1 MGEYGNGR
9 NNQLAENGLL
19 YDSDGNVFDLT
30 AWYKTNSSLSR
41 GNAKSDANST
51 AVLLTS
57 GATFTGAWED
67 VTNYTTVAT
76 AVLGSIATDGI
87 LYFDLSTD
95 NGTTFTSVPSMISD
109 ATFAVPRILNVVET
123 YVRVRYVNGTTAQT
137 GTFSI
142 ETKYSN
148 NQQMPVLSSVD
159 GTVIGETPTQVVKS
173 VLVGYDEVNEVY
185 RNVPVDE
192 IGQLAVNVH
201 DQTTR
206 AFDFYFGRLDNA
218 TTLAAQA
225 DPEDLTLTVT
235 ATTGFTDGKSA
246 AVFAEVDDFYIGKQ
260 IGAPV
265 GNVISLDTPVD
276 IVLPNGSAIAAV
288 TTNMAVDGSVTTQ
301 IFQIG
306 PTGPGSTAVTEVTRI
321 MGHLLDSTAMDD
333 GKFGGITALTKGIVL
348 RKNDGVI
355 SNLWNAKTNA
365 DLALICYNF
374 NYSEKAPGGQ
384 FGANFRNTYAGQG
397 AHGVVLELLPGEYL
411 EVLIQDDLTG
421 LDEFT
426 MMAQGHFRL

>member
-1 MGEYGNGR
+1 MVGEIMSYDPNLQKGN
-9 NNQLAENGLL
+9 LA
-19 YDSDGNVFDLT
+19 SP
-30 AWYKTNSSLSR
+30 
-41 GNAKSDANST
+41 ANST

-201 DQTTR
+201 DQTT
-206 AFDFYFGRLDNA
+206 
-218 TTLAAQA
+218 
-225 DPEDLTLTVT
+225 
-235 ATTGFTDGKSA
+235 KSL
-246 AVFAEVDDFYIGKQ
+246 G
-260 IGAPV
+260 
-265 GNVISLDTPVD
+265 
-276 IVLPNGSAIAAV
+276 
-288 TTNMAVDGSVTTQ
+288 
-301 IFQIG
+301 
-306 PTGPGSTAVTEVTRI
+306 
-321 MGHLLDSTAMDD
+321 
-333 GKFGGITALTKGIVL
+333 
-348 RKNDGVI
+348 
-355 SNLWNAKTNA
+355 
-365 DLALICYNF
+365 
-374 NYSEKAPGGQ
+374 
-384 FGANFRNTYAGQG
+384 
-397 AHGVVLELLPGEYL
+397 
-411 EVLIQDDLTG
+411 
-421 LDEFT
+421 
-426 MMAQGHFRL
+426 

>member
-1 MGEYGNGR
+1 MGELGIGR

-30 AWYKTNSSLSR
+30 AWYKENASLSK
-41 GNAKSDANST
+41 GNESSTANST
-51 AVLLTS
+51 VVLLTS

-67 VTNYTTVAT
+67 VTNYTTVAC

-95 NGTTFTSVPSMISD
+95 NGATFTSIPNMISD
-109 ATFAVPRILNVVET
+109 ATFAVPRILNVVEQ
-123 YVRVRYVNGTTAQT
+123 YVRIRYVNGTTAQT

-142 ETKYSN
+142 QTKYSN
-148 NQQMPVLSSVD
+148 GQELALLSSVD
-159 GTVIGETPTQVVKS
+159 GSVTGETPTQVVKA
-173 VLVGYDEVNEVY
+173 VLVGVGPDGDYL
-185 RNVPVDE
+185 NVPVDE

-206 AFDFYFGRLDNA
+206 AFDFFFGRLDNV

-225 DPEDLTLTVT
+225 DPEDLTLTLT

-260 IGAPV
+260 IGAPA
-265 GNVISLDTPVD
+265 GSVISLDTPVD

-321 MGHLLDSTAMDD
+321 MGHILDSTAMDD
-333 GKFGGITALTKGIVL
+333 GKFGGMTALTNGVVF

-355 SNLWNAKTNA
+355 SNYWNVKTNA
-365 DLALICYNF
+365 DLALLCYNF
-374 NYSEKAPGGQ
+374 QYSDKAPGGQ

-411 EVLIQDDLTG
+411 EILIQDDLTA

-426 MMAQGHFRL
+426 MMAQGHFRD